1 MNEPQVIVDE
11 TGRPTFAVIPWSDY
25 ERLAAIDEDAEDAAL
40 CDRAKAQEMFPS
52 EVADQIVDGENP
64 IRVFREYRGM
74 TQKQLA
80 QTVGVSSL
88 YISQIE
94 RGSRNGSVA
103 TLAAIAKALEVDLD
117 LLV

>member
-40 CDRAKAQEMFPS
+40 CDHAKAQEMFPS

-88 YISQIE
+88 YLSQIE
-94 RGSRNGSVA
+94 RGNRNGSVA
-103 TLAAIAKALEVDLD
+103 TLTAIAKALDVDLD